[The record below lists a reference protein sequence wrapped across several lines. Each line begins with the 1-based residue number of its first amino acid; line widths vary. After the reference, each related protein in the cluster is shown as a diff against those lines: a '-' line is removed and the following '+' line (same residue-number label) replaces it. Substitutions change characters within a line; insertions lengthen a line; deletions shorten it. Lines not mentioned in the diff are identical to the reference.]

1 MRIRSILLALLLLVP
16 LCSEAKDVK
25 PKAPVVTPDELLK
38 EALSAYHAYQFE
50 QATTALEKYFTALQ
64 RKRLAIPDSAKELEA
79 QVARAERMY
88 ASADALHV
96 VDSALVRISQLSEL
110 LPQGGG
116 RFYSELQLPDG
127 LSSVATR
134 YLHQSVDSASSSE
147 FPLFAFVDALAR
159 NSIVPSGG
167 SLTWLAKAG
176 SAWERQ
182 EIEMK
187 TLEGVSRYLSP
198 FLLEDGMTL
207 FFSTKTSSGL
217 GGYDLY
223 MTRLTEQG
231 NSFFEPTLLGMP
243 YNSPFNDYLLAYHE
257 AEGWG
262 ILISDRFAPE
272 GQVHVYRFTG
282 RPAFLS
288 GSKGGETSELAPDEA
303 YRRATLSGVLYTDGE
318 VLPRPTKG
326 SRAKEELFFHL
337 QGSTIYRYWSDFKTE
352 AGRQAF
358 ESAETLRRDLL
369 EQRARLE
376 RLRSSWGQARPEAR
390 PILRSEIQLLEAA
403 LTQKEAQLQ
412 SQLNAVRRH
421 EGVH

>member
-1 MRIRSILLALLLLVP
+1 M
-16 LCSEAKDVK
+16 
-25 PKAPVVTPDELLK
+25 
-38 EALSAYHAYQFE
+38 
-50 QATTALEKYFTALQ
+50 
-64 RKRLAIPDSAKELEA
+64 
-79 QVARAERMY
+79 
-88 ASADALHV
+88 
-96 VDSALVRISQLSEL
+96 RISQLSEL

-116 RFYSELQLPDG
+116 RFYSEHQLPDG

-187 TLEGVSRYLSP
+187 SLEGASRYLSP

-337 QGSTIYRYWSDFKTE
+337 QGSAVYRFWSDFKTE

-390 PILRSEIQLLEAA
+390 PTLRSEIQLLEAT

>member
-64 RKRLAIPDSAKELEA
+64 RKRLAVPDSAKVLEA
-79 QVARAERMY
+79 QIARAERMY

-116 RFYSELQLPDG
+116 HFYSEHQLPDG

-134 YLHQSVDSASSSE
+134 YLHQSVDSASSCE

-159 NSIVPSGG
+159 NSIVPAGG

-187 TLEGVSRYLSP
+187 SLEGASRYLCP

-262 ILISDRFAPE
+262 ILI
-272 GQVHVYRFTG
+272 HVYRFTG

-358 ESAETLRRDLL
+358 ESAETLRRDLH

-390 PILRSEIQLLEAA
+390 PILRSEIQLLEAT